1 MDYKVITYI
10 VYIAISLILTFW
22 VGGTLHKYG
31 RTFLLD
37 IFKKD
42 EVLTDSIN
50 KLLLIGFYLLN
61 FGYILYATYTHR
73 SIETATKM
81 IELLSTKIGA
91 IVIVLGVIH
100 VFNILVL
107 LRMRRKAVTPEP
119 VAKSA
124 LAKHMATNA

>member
-31 RTFLLD
+31 RTFLLG

-61 FGYILYATYTHR
+61 FGYILYNTYTYQTV
-73 SIETATKM
+73 ETPSKM

-100 VFNILVL
+100 IFNILVL
-107 LRMRRKAVTPEP
+107 LRMRRKAVSPAQVAHTSATHHRP
-119 VAKSA
+119 VNS
-124 LAKHMATNA
+124 

>member
-37 IFKKD
+37 IFKQD
-42 EVLTDSIN
+42 DVLTDSIN

-61 FGYILYATYTHR
+61 FGYILYATYSHKTV
-73 SIETATKM
+73 ETATKM

-107 LRMRRKAVTPEP
+107 LRMRRKAVTPEAIPSP
-119 VAKSA
+119 VTANS
-124 LAKHMATNA
+124 